1 MNYEELIKKL
11 MDELVGKTKNL
22 TAKKKQMLYE
32 IGFKE
37 HQLYWYQ
44 IDRCYEILKDYTIGD
59 SSYYKIPF
67 MLAKN
72 LITNDLEIII
82 IKYPAGWS
90 TATLFNLKLTEE
102 QQDIAQAEIIIDK
115 LNK

>member
-22 TAKKKQMLYE
+22 TAKKKQMLYKL
-32 IGFKE
+32 GFKE
-37 HQLYWYQ
+37 HQLSYTYQ
-44 IDRCYEILKDYTIGD
+44 IDKCYEILKDYTIGY

-72 LITNDLEIII
+72 TITNKLEIII
-82 IKYPAGWS
+82 IRYPAGWN
-90 TATLFNLKLTEE
+90 AAMIFNLELTEE

-115 LNK
+115 LN